1 MGLMESIT
9 ELNNTGKG
17 RSLDT
22 RILNENTRLFRNT
35 GEAARNDKTVSS
47 GSSSATFQ
55 QMVSAVKKTDSA
67 SKAVK
72 TFLPQEGQNKT
83 AGKSASQKQ
92 YLSSGAS
99 VRTGASSGL
108 TGTMTQDL
116 FRSASH
122 INRTSSMDEMFERAA
137 SATGLSTKLLKAVAK
152 QESSFNPTAVS
163 KAGAMGVMQL
173 MPATARSLGVRDP
186 FDAKQNIMGGAK
198 YLAQQLQRFGG
209 NIEKA
214 LAAYNAGPNAV
225 EKYNGIP
232 PYKETQNYVRTIMSN
247 LNGGEIAAGYVK
259 GSSAY
264 STASADMLGV
274 GSSFGDVQSML
285 LSAGL
290 GGNDINASLMSLFAM
305 SAQNGTGEGTAQ
317 KLDAKA
323 YSSRVEILRM
333 QMLMKA
339 SGSIGDF
346 GDSDSGF
353 SSI

>member
-72 TFLPQEGQNKT
+72 TSLPQEGQNKA
-83 AGKSASQKQ
+83 AGKPASQKQ

-173 MPATARSLGVRDP
+173 MPTTARSLGVRDP
-186 FDAKQNIMGGAK
+186 FDAEQNIMGGAK
-198 YLAQQLQRFGG
+198 YIAQQLQRFGG

-323 YSSRVEILRM
+323 YSSMVEILRM

-353 SSI
+353 SAI

>member
-72 TFLPQEGQNKT
+72 TSLPQEGQNKT

-99 VRTGASSGL
+99 VRTGVSSGL

-137 SATGLSTKLLKAVAK
+137 SATGLSTKILKAVAK

-186 FDAKQNIMGGAK
+186 FDAEQNIMGGAK

-247 LNGGEIAAGYVK
+247 LNGGEISAGYVK

-323 YSSRVEILRM
+323 YSSMVEILRM

-353 SSI
+353 SAI